1 VEIPAGAGTFDEL
14 RVLVVEDDASIAAQ
28 LVRGLGR
35 AGCRVTAVDSGGKAL
50 AADPVDL
57 VILDLGLH
65 DMDGTEVCRRLRAV
79 GDVPIIVVT
88 ARSDEHDKVAAL
100 DLGADDYL
108 AKPFGFAELTAR
120 MRAVL
125 RRSRARTDHP
135 VQHGPLRID
144 LAERR
149 VEVSGVEI
157 LLTAKEFGILA
168 CLAAEPGRVVSR
180 EEIFAAVWDEHWYGP
195 TRVLDVHMVS
205 LRRKLGDPALIET
218 VYGIGFR
225 LGPA

>member
-1 VEIPAGAGTFDEL
+1 MEIPAGAGTFDEL

-65 DMDGTEVCRRLRAV
+65 DMDGTEVCRRLRAT

-88 ARSDEHDKVAAL
+88 ARSDERDKVTAL

-125 RRSRARTDHP
+125 RRSRARVDQP
-135 VQHGPLRID
+135 VQHGSLRVD
-144 LAERR
+144 LAAHR
-149 VEVSGVEI
+149 VEVDGVEI
-157 LLTAKEFGILA
+157 SLTAKEFGILA
-168 CLAAEPGRVVSR
+168 CLAAEPGRAVSR

-218 VYGIGFR
+218 VYGVGFR
-225 LGPA
+225 LGPP